1 MNGRAMA
8 RACSGHTNEY
18 RAMLNTALARRSL
31 ASFENAYAV
40 AVQLREATGVD
51 QFVVRT
57 GNADQPFRVS
67 RQSPQAPET
76 MQVLVA

>member
-1 MNGRAMA
+1 
-8 RACSGHTNEY
+8 
-18 RAMLNTALARRSL
+18 MLNTASPRRSL

-40 AVQLREATGVD
+40 AIQLREATVVD

-57 GNADQPFRVS
+57 GNAAQPFRVS
-67 RQSPQAPET
+67 RQRPQAPET